1 MKYVKLSS
9 NVRLRSNNT
18 HLSFVGEELTAAV
31 KNILAVGSDAVD
43 VVVRARE
50 LAVQKP
56 ARLVFHK
63 LLEPIFVQLLIL
75 HVVVL
80 VLFCKKKR

>member
-1 MKYVKLSS
+1 M
-9 NVRLRSNNT
+9 
-18 HLSFVGEELTAAV
+18 GEELAAAV
-31 KNILAVGSDAVD
+31 EDVLAVRSDAVD
-43 VVVRARE
+43 VVVGSGE

-63 LLEPIFVQLLIL
+63 LLEAVFVQLLIL

>member
-1 MKYVKLSS
+1 M
-9 NVRLRSNNT
+9 
-18 HLSFVGEELTAAV
+18 GEELPAAV
-31 KNILAVGSDAVD
+31 EDVLAMRSDAVD
-43 VVVRARE
+43 VVVGSRE

-63 LLEPIFVQLLIL
+63 LLEAVFVQLLIL

>member
-1 MKYVKLSS
+1 M
-9 NVRLRSNNT
+9 
-18 HLSFVGEELTAAV
+18 GEELPAAV
-31 KNILAVGSDAVD
+31 EDVLAMRSDAVD
-43 VVVRARE
+43 VVVGPRE

-56 ARLVFHK
+56 TRLVFHK
-63 LLEPIFVQLLIL
+63 LLEAVFVQLLIL

>member
-1 MKYVKLSS
+1 M
-9 NVRLRSNNT
+9 
-18 HLSFVGEELTAAV
+18 GEELPATV
-31 KNILAVGSDAVD
+31 EDVLAVRSDAVD
-43 VVVRARE
+43 VVVGSGE

-63 LLEPIFVQLLIL
+63 LLEAVFVQLLIL

>member
-1 MKYVKLSS
+1 M
-9 NVRLRSNNT
+9 
-18 HLSFVGEELTAAV
+18 GEELPAAV
-31 KNILAVGSDAVD
+31 EDVLAVRSDAVD
-43 VVVRARE
+43 VVVGSGE

-56 ARLVFHK
+56 ARPVFHK
-63 LLEPIFVQLLIL
+63 LLEAVFVQLLIL

>member
-1 MKYVKLSS
+1 M
-9 NVRLRSNNT
+9 
-18 HLSFVGEELTAAV
+18 GEELPAAV
-31 KNILAVGSDAVD
+31 EDVLAMRSDAVD
-43 VVVRARE
+43 VVVGSGE

-63 LLEPIFVQLLIL
+63 LLEPVFVQLLIL

>member
-1 MKYVKLSS
+1 M
-9 NVRLRSNNT
+9 
-18 HLSFVGEELTAAV
+18 
-31 KNILAVGSDAVD
+31 GSDAVD
-43 VVVRARE
+43 VIVGARE

-63 LLEPIFVQLLIL
+63 LLEPVFVQLLIL

>member
-1 MKYVKLSS
+1 M
-9 NVRLRSNNT
+9 
-18 HLSFVGEELTAAV
+18 GEELPAAV
-31 KNILAVGSDAVD
+31 EDVLAMRSDAVN
-43 VVVRARE
+43 VVVGSGE

-63 LLEPIFVQLLIL
+63 LLEAVFVQLLIL

>member
-1 MKYVKLSS
+1 M
-9 NVRLRSNNT
+9 
-18 HLSFVGEELTAAV
+18 GEELPAAV
-31 KNILAVGSDAVD
+31 ENVLAMRSDAVD
-43 VVVRARE
+43 VVVGSGE

-63 LLEPIFVQLLIL
+63 LLEAVFVQLLIL

>member
-1 MKYVKLSS
+1 MEDV
-9 NVRLRSNNT
+9 
-18 HLSFVGEELTAAV
+18 
-31 KNILAVGSDAVD
+31 LAMRSDAVD
-43 VVVRARE
+43 VVVGSGE

-63 LLEPIFVQLLIL
+63 LLEAVFVQLLIL

>member
-1 MKYVKLSS
+1 M
-9 NVRLRSNNT
+9 
-18 HLSFVGEELTAAV
+18 GEELPAAV
-31 KNILAVGSDAVD
+31 EDVLAMRSDAVD
-43 VVVRARE
+43 VVVGAGE

-63 LLEPIFVQLLIL
+63 LLEAVFVQLLIL

>member
-1 MKYVKLSS
+1 M
-9 NVRLRSNNT
+9 
-18 HLSFVGEELTAAV
+18 GEELPAAV
-31 KNILAVGSDAVD
+31 EDVLAMRSDAVD
-43 VVVRARE
+43 VVVGSGE

-63 LLEPIFVQLLIL
+63 LLEAVFVQLLIL

>member
-1 MKYVKLSS
+1 M
-9 NVRLRSNNT
+9 
-18 HLSFVGEELTAAV
+18 GEELTAAV

-80 VLFCKKKR
+80 VLFCKKKP

>member
-1 MKYVKLSS
+1 M
-9 NVRLRSNNT
+9 
-18 HLSFVGEELTAAV
+18 
-31 KNILAVGSDAVD
+31 GSDAVD

-63 LLEPIFVQLLIL
+63 LLEAVFVQLLIL

>member
-1 MKYVKLSS
+1 M
-9 NVRLRSNNT
+9 
-18 HLSFVGEELTAAV
+18 GEELPAAV
-31 KNILAVGSDAVD
+31 EDVLAVRSDAVD
-43 VVVRARE
+43 VVVGSGE

-63 LLEPIFVQLLIL
+63 LLEAVFVQLLIL

>member
-1 MKYVKLSS
+1 M
-9 NVRLRSNNT
+9 
-18 HLSFVGEELTAAV
+18 GEQLPAAV
-31 KNILAVGSDAVD
+31 EDVLAMRSDAVD
-43 VVVRARE
+43 VVVGPGE

-63 LLEPIFVQLLIL
+63 LLEAVFVQLLIL

>member
-1 MKYVKLSS
+1 M
-9 NVRLRSNNT
+9 
-18 HLSFVGEELTAAV
+18 GEELAAAV
-31 KNILAVGSDAVD
+31 EDVLAMRSDAVD
-43 VVVRARE
+43 VVVGPGE
-50 LAVQKP
+50 LAVQEP

-63 LLEPIFVQLLIL
+63 LLEAVFVQLLIL

>member
-1 MKYVKLSS
+1 MK
-9 NVRLRSNNT
+9 NV
-18 HLSFVGEELTAAV
+18 
-31 KNILAVGSDAVD
+31 LAVRSDAVD

-56 ARLVFHK
+56 AWLVFHK
-63 LLEPIFVQLLIL
+63 LLEPVFVQLLIL

>member
-1 MKYVKLSS
+1 M
-9 NVRLRSNNT
+9 
-18 HLSFVGEELTAAV
+18 GEELAAAV
-31 KNILAVGSDAVD
+31 EDVLAMRSDAVD
-43 VVVRARE
+43 VVVGAGE
-50 LAVQKP
+50 LAVQEP

-63 LLEPIFVQLLIL
+63 LLEAVFVQLLIL

>member
-1 MKYVKLSS
+1 M
-9 NVRLRSNNT
+9 
-18 HLSFVGEELTAAV
+18 GEQLAAAV
-31 KNILAVGSDAVD
+31 EDVLAVRSDAVD
-43 VVVRARE
+43 VVVGSGE

-63 LLEPIFVQLLIL
+63 LLEAVFVQLLIL

>member
-1 MKYVKLSS
+1 M
-9 NVRLRSNNT
+9 
-18 HLSFVGEELTAAV
+18 GEELATAV
-31 KNILAVGSDAVD
+31 EDVLAMRSDAVD
-43 VVVRARE
+43 VVVGAGE

-63 LLEPIFVQLLIL
+63 LLEAVFVQLLIL

>member
-1 MKYVKLSS
+1 MIYVRSKLKS
-9 NVRLRSNNT
+9 RDT
-18 HLSFVGEELTAAV
+18 HLPFMGEKLTAAV
-31 KNILAVGSDAVD
+31 ENVLTVRADAVD

-63 LLEPIFVQLLIL
+63 LLEAVFVQLLIL

>member
-1 MKYVKLSS
+1 M
-9 NVRLRSNNT
+9 
-18 HLSFVGEELTAAV
+18 GEELPAAV
-31 KNILAVGSDAVD
+31 EDVLAVRSDAVD
-43 VVVRARE
+43 VVVGAGE

-63 LLEPIFVQLLIL
+63 LLEAVFVQLLIL

>member
-1 MKYVKLSS
+1 MK
-9 NVRLRSNNT
+9 NV
-18 HLSFVGEELTAAV
+18 
-31 KNILAVGSDAVD
+31 LAVRSDAVD

-63 LLEPIFVQLLIL
+63 LLEPVFVQLLIL

>member
-1 MKYVKLSS
+1 MKDVLT
-9 NVRLRSNNT
+9 VR
-18 HLSFVGEELTAAV
+18 
-31 KNILAVGSDAVD
+31 SDAVD
-43 VVVRARE
+43 VVVGAGE

-63 LLEPIFVQLLIL
+63 LLEAVFVQLLIL

>member
-1 MKYVKLSS
+1 MGEQLTTAVE
-9 NVRLRSNNT
+9 NV
-18 HLSFVGEELTAAV
+18 LT
-31 KNILAVGSDAVD
+31 VGSYAVD
-43 VVVRARE
+43 VIVRARE

-63 LLEPIFVQLLIL
+63 LLEPVFVQLLIL

>member
-1 MKYVKLSS
+1 M
-9 NVRLRSNNT
+9 
-18 HLSFVGEELTAAV
+18 GEQLPAAV
-31 KNILAVGSDAVD
+31 EDVLAVRSDAVD
-43 VVVRARE
+43 VVVGSGE

-63 LLEPIFVQLLIL
+63 LLEAVFVQLLIL

>member
-1 MKYVKLSS
+1 M
-9 NVRLRSNNT
+9 
-18 HLSFVGEELTAAV
+18 GEELPAAV
-31 KNILAVGSDAVD
+31 EDVLAMRSDAVN
-43 VVVRARE
+43 VVVGSGE

-63 LLEPIFVQLLIL
+63 LLEAVFVQLLIL

-80 VLFCKKKR
+80 VLFCKKKP

>member
-1 MKYVKLSS
+1 MIYVRSKLKS
-9 NVRLRSNNT
+9 RDT
-18 HLSFVGEELTAAV
+18 HLPFMGEKLTAAV
-31 KNILAVGSDAVD
+31 ENVLAVRADAVD
-43 VVVRARE
+43 VVVRPRE

-63 LLEPIFVQLLIL
+63 LLEAVFVQLLIL

>member
-1 MKYVKLSS
+1 M
-9 NVRLRSNNT
+9 
-18 HLSFVGEELTAAV
+18 GEELAAAV
-31 KNILAVGSDAVD
+31 EDVLAMRSDAVD
-43 VVVRARE
+43 VVVGAGE

-63 LLEPIFVQLLIL
+63 LLEAVFVQLLIL

>member
-1 MKYVKLSS
+1 MIYVRSKLKS
-9 NVRLRSNNT
+9 RDT
-18 HLSFVGEELTAAV
+18 HLPFMGEKLTAAV
-31 KNILAVGSDAVD
+31 ENVLTVRADAVD